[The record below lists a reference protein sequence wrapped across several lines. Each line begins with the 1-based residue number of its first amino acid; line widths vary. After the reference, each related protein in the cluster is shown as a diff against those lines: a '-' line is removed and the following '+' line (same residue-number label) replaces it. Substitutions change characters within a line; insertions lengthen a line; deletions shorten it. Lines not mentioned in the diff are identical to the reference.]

1 MRPLSIAAML
11 GLLVVVAGCATKEGG
26 SDRSG
31 ESIDGPAEDGC
42 GAVLAFRSSAPEG
55 EPVSGLAKQGPAAI
69 PILIYLMTG
78 ESTQTAIAAAEEIAK
93 LGAEAVPALTALLR
107 SKAPHRGWAAWAL
120 GEIGPAARDAREA
133 LKSAQSDP
141 ELRVAAGEALRKIG
155 DPQ

>member
-1 MRPLSIAAML
+1 MRLLGIAAIL
-11 GLLVVVAGCATKEGG
+11 GLLIAVAGCATNEGDSDG
-26 SDRSG
+26 SA
-31 ESIDGPAEDGC
+31 ESIDGRAEDAC
-42 GAVLAFRSSAPEG
+42 GAVLAFRTKAPVG
-55 EPVSGLAKQGPAAI
+55 EPVSGLAKQGPATI

-93 LGAEAVPALTALLR
+93 LGADAVPALSALLR

-133 LKSAQSDP
+133 LKAAHSDP